1 MGLSI
6 LERIAQGD
14 QVAVS
19 ECIDCYSDLVWSLAR
34 RFLRDE
40 IEAEDAVQ
48 EIFID
53 VWSSAS
59 RFDRTIASELTF
71 IATIARRRLI
81 DRRRARTRE
90 PQTEVFDEST
100 VSPDEVAGRRLE
112 HQRDITTVSRLVGN
126 MQPEQRRALELAVY
140 HGYSHA
146 EVARRMELPLGTVKT
161 HVRRGLIAIREQMQT
176 ASVKME
182 SRG

>member
-1 MGLSI
+1 MESSI

-14 QVAVS
+14 EIAVS
-19 ECIDCYSDLVWSLAR
+19 ECIDCYGDLVWSLAR

-40 IEAEDAVQ
+40 VEAEDAVQ

-53 VWSSAS
+53 LWSSAG

-81 DRRRARTRE
+81 DRGRARTRE
-90 PQTEVFDEST
+90 PQMEVFDESIAL
-100 VSPDEVAGRRLE
+100 PDEMTGQRPE
-112 HQRDITTVSRLVGN
+112 DQRDIATVSRLVGN
-126 MQPEQRRALELAVY
+126 MQPEQRRAFELNVY

-176 ASVKME
+176 AGARME
-182 SRG
+182 NRC